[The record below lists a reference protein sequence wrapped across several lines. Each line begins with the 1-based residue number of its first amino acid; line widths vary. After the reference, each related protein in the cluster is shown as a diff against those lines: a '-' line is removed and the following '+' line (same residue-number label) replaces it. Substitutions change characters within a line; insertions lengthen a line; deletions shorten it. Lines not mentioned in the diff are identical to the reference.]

1 MSVNEPIRVS
11 QSVTAFISLIIL
23 RCKIFNSVGF
33 EPLLLISFSGWN
45 QKSRDA
51 QTGQDHSVGDGQL
64 LPSPGKIT

>member
-1 MSVNEPIRVS
+1 MSVNEPFS
-11 QSVTAFISLIIL
+11 QSVTAFISFIIVL
-23 RCKIFNSVGF
+23 KCKILNSVGF

>member
-1 MSVNEPIRVS
+1 MSVNEPVS
-11 QSVTAFISLIIL
+11 QSVTAFISFIIVL
-23 RCKIFNSVGF
+23 KCKILNSVGF